1 MERATRQRAAIAEAL
16 KRANR
21 PVSPRELLEEART
34 AVPTLG
40 PATVYRTLRAMVE
53 EGAAV
58 AVELPGE
65 PPRYELAHLGH
76 HHHFRCRACDRVFEV
91 EGCPGDL
98 AALAP
103 AGFRVEAHEVVLFGR
118 CAACDRRAG

>member
-16 KRANR
+16 RQAKR
-21 PVSPRELLEEART
+21 PVSPGELLEVARRN
-34 AVPTLG
+34 VPSLG

-53 EGAAV
+53 EGTAV
-58 AVELPGE
+58 AVPLPGE
-65 PPRYELAHLGH
+65 APRYELAHLGH

-98 AALAP
+98 TGLAP
-103 AGFRVEAHEVVLFGR
+103 AGFRVEAHEVVLIGR
-118 CAACDRRAG
+118 CATCAGSTV

>member
-16 KRANR
+16 RRASR
-21 PVSPRELLEEART
+21 PVSPRELLDEART
-34 AVPTLG
+34 EVPTLG
-40 PATVYRTLRAMVE
+40 PATVYRTLRAMVDD
-53 EGAAV
+53 GAAV

-98 AALAP
+98 ATLAP

-118 CAACDRRAG
+118 CAACARQTG

>member
-1 MERATRQRAAIAEAL
+1 MERATRQRAAIIEAL
-16 KRANR
+16 KQAKR
-21 PVSPRELLEEART
+21 PVSPAELLEVAR
-34 AVPTLG
+34 ANVPSLG
-40 PATVYRTLRAMVE
+40 TATVYRTLRAMVE

-58 AVELPGE
+58 AVQLPGE
-65 PPRYELAHLGH
+65 APRYEMAHLGH

-98 AALAP
+98 KGLAP

-118 CAACDRRAG
+118 CASCAGSGT